1 VGLKSKAKKKTGA
14 RPSGRAAAGR
24 GTARPVLARRP
35 GGTLTAGFPVRP
47 TLNPKA
53 PRPVAGNPIKGKANL
68 ITCVVQR
75 GKANDVAKAA
85 MQAGASGATVF
96 TARGMG
102 VGEIVGALGFPI
114 VPQKEVIMIVAS
126 EGMTSKIFEVVR
138 QTGELDTL
146 GMGIGY
152 VLPIGQAAG
161 LFEAKTE
168 LAAG

>member
-1 VGLKSKAKKKTGA
+1 MKKAKQKGAA
-14 RPSGRAAAGR
+14 RPAGR
-24 GTARPVLARRP
+24 GASARPAAAR
-35 GGTLTAGFPVRP
+35 TSSFPVRP
-47 TLNPKA
+47 TM
-53 PRPVAGNPIKGKANL
+53 RPQVARSVAGPPVKGKANL

-75 GKANDVAKAA
+75 GRANDVAKAA

-126 EGMTSKIFEVVR
+126 DKMTGKIFDVVR
-138 QTGELDTL
+138 RTAELDTI

-168 LAAG
+168 LAG

>member
-1 VGLKSKAKKKTGA
+1 LKSKTKQKSAS
-14 RPSGRAAAGR
+14 RAAGR
-24 GTARPVLARRP
+24 GAARPVLARRRP
-35 GGTLTAGFPVRP
+35 GSMLTAGFPVRP
-47 TLNPKA
+47 TLKA
-53 PRPVAGNPIKGKANL
+53 NQPRPVAGNPIKGKANL

-75 GKANDVAKAA
+75 GRANDVAKAA

-126 EGMTSKIFEVVR
+126 DAMTGKIFDVVR

-152 VLPIGQAAG
+152 VTSIGQAAG

>member
-1 VGLKSKAKKKTGA
+1 MKSKTKQKSASRGA
-14 RPSGRAAAGR
+14 ARGAAGR
-24 GTARPVLARRP
+24 GAARPALARRP
-35 GGTLTAGFPVRP
+35 GRPLTAGFPVRP

-126 EGMTSKIFEVVR
+126 EAMTQKIFDVVKT
-138 QTGELDTL
+138 TGELDTL

-152 VLPIGQAAG
+152 VMPIGQAAG

>member
-1 VGLKSKAKKKTGA
+1 MK
-14 RPSGRAAAGR
+14 PQ
-24 GTARPVLARRP
+24 P
-35 GGTLTAGFPVRP
+35 
-47 TLNPKA
+47 
-53 PRPVAGNPIKGKANL
+53 PRSVAGAPIKGKANL

-102 VGEIVGALGFPI
+102 VGEIAGALGFPI
-114 VPQKEVIMIVAS
+114 VPQKEVVMIVAS
-126 EGMTSKIFEVVR
+126 EQITGRIFDVVR
-138 QTGELDTL
+138 QTAELDTL

-152 VLPIGQAAG
+152 VLPIGQSAG

-168 LAAG
+168 LAGG

>member
-1 VGLKSKAKKKTGA
+1 LKPRTKQKS
-14 RPSGRAAAGR
+14 
-24 GTARPVLARRP
+24 
-35 GGTLTAGFPVRP
+35 PVRP
-47 TLNPKA
+47 AARGAASA
-53 PRPVAGNPIKGKANL
+53 PARTTTFPARPTMKRQPPTTVAGAPIKGKANL

-75 GKANDVAKAA
+75 GRANDVAKAA

-102 VGEIVGALGFPI
+102 VGEIAGALGFPI

-126 EGMTSKIFEVVR
+126 EQITSKIFEVVR
-138 QTGELDTL
+138 MTAELDTL

-152 VLPIGQAAG
+152 VVPIGQSAG

-168 LAAG
+168 LAGG

>member
-1 VGLKSKAKKKTGA
+1 MK
-14 RPSGRAAAGR
+14 
-24 GTARPVLARRP
+24 
-35 GGTLTAGFPVRP
+35 
-47 TLNPKA
+47 PKA
-53 PRPVAGNPIKGKANL
+53 QPRPVAGAPIKGKANL

-85 MQAGASGATVF
+85 MAAGASGATVF

-126 EGMTSKIFEVVR
+126 EPMTGKIFEVVR
-138 QTGELDTL
+138 QAAELDTL

-152 VLPIGQAAG
+152 VVPIASSAG

-168 LAAG
+168 LAGR

>member
-1 VGLKSKAKKKTGA
+1 LKQAKQKSGA
-14 RPSGRAAAGR
+14 RPAARGAAAARAAVTRPAA
-24 GTARPVLARRP
+24 AR
-35 GGTLTAGFPVRP
+35 TSSFPVRP
-47 TLNPKA
+47 TMKPQVA
-53 PRPVAGNPIKGKANL
+53 RTAAGPPVKGKANL

-75 GKANDVAKAA
+75 GRANDVAKAA

-102 VGEIVGALGFPI
+102 VGEIAGALGFPI

-126 EGMTSKIFEVVR
+126 DKITGKIFDVVR
-138 QTGELDTL
+138 QTAELDTL

-152 VLPIGQAAG
+152 VVPIGQAAG

-168 LAAG
+168 LAG

>member
-1 VGLKSKAKKKTGA
+1 MKSKSKQKSAA
-14 RPSGRAAAGR
+14 RPKGRGAAGR
-24 GTARPVLARRP
+24 GTARPALARRP
-35 GGTLTAGFPVRP
+35 GAPLTAGFPVRP
-47 TLNPKA
+47 TINPKA
-53 PRPVAGNPIKGKANL
+53 PPRPVAGNPIKGKANL

-75 GKANDVAKAA
+75 GKANDIAKAA

-114 VPQKEVIMIVAS
+114 VPQKEVILIVAS
-126 EGMTSKIFEVVR
+126 DGMTGKIFEVVR
-138 QTGELDTL
+138 ETGQLDTL
-146 GMGIGY
+146 GMGIAY
-152 VLPIGQAAG
+152 VMPVGHAAG

>member
-1 VGLKSKAKKKTGA
+1 VGLKPTTKKKGA
-14 RPSGRAAAGR
+14 AKPAG
-24 GTARPVLARRP
+24 GSATARPGAAR
-35 GGTLTAGFPVRP
+35 TGFPARP
-47 TLNPKA
+47 TMRPKPE
-53 PRPVAGNPIKGKANL
+53 PRPMPGARIKGKANL

-75 GKANDVAKAA
+75 GKANEVAKAA

-102 VGEIVGALGFPI
+102 LGELAGALGFPI

-126 EGMTSKIFEVVR
+126 EQMTGKIFDVVR
-138 QTGELDTL
+138 LAADLDTL

-152 VLPIGQAAG
+152 VVPIGESAG

-168 LAAG
+168 LAGG

>member
-1 VGLKSKAKKKTGA
+1 LKQTKQKSAARPAARGAAARVAAARPAGA
-14 RPSGRAAAGR
+14 RTSS
-24 GTARPVLARRP
+24 
-35 GGTLTAGFPVRP
+35 FPVRP
-47 TLNPKA
+47 TMKPQVA
-53 PRPVAGNPIKGKANL
+53 RTAAGPPVKGKSNL

-75 GKANDVAKAA
+75 GRANDVAKAA

-102 VGEIVGALGFPI
+102 VGEIAGALGFPI

-126 EGMTSKIFEVVR
+126 DKMTGKIFDVVR
-138 QTGELDTL
+138 KTAELDTL

-152 VLPIGQAAG
+152 VVPIHQAAG

-168 LAAG
+168 LAG

>member
-1 VGLKSKAKKKTGA
+1 MKQATKQKSAA
-14 RPSGRAAAGR
+14 RPAVRGGAAR
-24 GTARPVLARRP
+24 TAR
-35 GGTLTAGFPVRP
+35 TAPFPVRP
-47 TLNPKA
+47 TMKPQISRA
-53 PRPVAGNPIKGKANL
+53 AAGAPIKGKANL

-102 VGEIVGALGFPI
+102 VGEIAGALGFPI

-126 EGMTSKIFEVVR
+126 EKITNKIFEVVR
-138 QTGELDTL
+138 QAAQLDTL

-152 VLPIGQAAG
+152 VLPIGQSAG

-168 LAAG
+168 LAGA